1 MREELDVL
9 VIGGGIAG
17 IVSAIEAARNGASVA
32 IACAGPLFGGS
43 SFYPGTWGLG
53 LIGPESAT
61 DEDDLIS
68 TIEEVGC
75 GVASHDL
82 VETFVRGLRPSIA
95 WLEDELGVALKR
107 PSSTESAREATFI
120 PCFDHKNRMWRGIT
134 REAFESTARRHIDEL
149 EIDVLERCELVEL
162 VRRSDGPHAD
172 GPTNDPREGEGG
184 CMAGAIL
191 FDRRERTLFA
201 LPAKTVILCSGGTGG
216 LFERSLTSRDVLS
229 SAHGLALDA
238 GCELVNIE
246 FMQMMPGLVSPA
258 RGIVFNEK
266 TFRYAKFDDRNG
278 ILPQRDDE
286 LEELLETRSGHGP
299 FTCRLG
305 DESVDMA
312 IDAAGEDGIAVRYD
326 FPRDDAP
333 EFVQTFARWMENE
346 LGITPEDEMRISM
359 YAHAANGGIRIDCDA
374 QTAVPGLFVCG
385 EATGGMHGADRI
397 GGLSSANGLVFGRI
411 AGKRAAARA
420 KGAAPSGDDTPSPS
434 MNGPQADGDGHVGP
448 KRIRELDGALRRIKM
463 TSVPLDDMD
472 ETRITK
478 DMRRIMSEHAMIQ
491 RTERGLAEAIDDI
504 ERLQREARYHGDCR
518 GCVIPTDAALA
529 RGIRVTSQLKLAHEM
544 LTAMRK
550 RTEGLG
556 SHFRADHASCKN

>member
-1 MREELDVL
+1 MREETDVL

-17 IVSAIEAARNGASVA
+17 IISSIEAARAGARVT

-75 GVASHDL
+75 GVTSHDV
-82 VETFVRGLRPSIA
+82 VETFVRGLRPSIT
-95 WLEDELGVALKR
+95 WLEDELGVPLKR
-107 PSSTESAREATFI
+107 PSSTESAREATFM

-134 REAFESTARRHIDEL
+134 REAFESTARRHIEEL
-149 EIDVLERCELVEL
+149 EIDVLERCELMEL
-162 VRRSDGPHAD
+162 VRRPDGQHAD
-172 GPTNDPREGEGG
+172 DPTSDPHEGEGG
-184 CMAGAIL
+184 RMAGALL

-216 LFERSLTSRDVLS
+216 LFERSLTSHDVLS
-229 SAHGLALDA
+229 SAHGLALDV

-246 FMQMMPGLVSPA
+246 FMQMMPGLVSPV

-266 TFRYAKFDDRNG
+266 TFRYARFDDRNG
-278 ILPQRDDE
+278 ILPQGAGE

-305 DESVDMA
+305 DETVDMA

-333 EFVQTFARWMENE
+333 EFVQTFAQWMEDE
-346 LGITPEDEMRISM
+346 LGITPEVEMRVSM

-374 QTAVPGLFVCG
+374 QTAVPGLFACG

-411 AGKRAAARA
+411 AGKCAAARA
-420 KGAAPSGDDTPSPS
+420 KGAAPSDDDGPSPS
-434 MNGPQADGDGHVGP
+434 ASGSQAAVDGHVRP
-448 KRIRELDGALRRIKM
+448 KRNEYLDGALRRIRM
-463 TSVPLDDMD
+463 TGAPLDDMD

-478 DMRRIMSEHAMIQ
+478 DMRRTMSGHAMIQ
-491 RTERGLAEAIDDI
+491 RTERGLAEATDDI

-544 LTAMRK
+544 LTAMRR

-556 SHFRADHASCKN
+556 SHFRAD

>member
-1 MREELDVL
+1 MREETDVL

-17 IVSAIEAARNGASVA
+17 IISSIEAARAGARVT

-75 GVASHDL
+75 GVTSHDV
-82 VETFVRGLRPSIA
+82 VETFVRGLRPSIT
-95 WLEDELGVALKR
+95 WLEDELGVPLKR
-107 PSSTESAREATFI
+107 PSSTKSAREATFI
-120 PCFDHKNRMWRGIT
+120 PRFDHKNRMWRGIT

-149 EIDVLERCELVEL
+149 EIDVLERCELMEL
-162 VRRSDGPHAD
+162 VRRPGGQHAD
-172 GPTNDPREGEGG
+172 DPTSDLREGEGG

-216 LFERSLTSRDVLS
+216 LFERSLTSHDVLS
-229 SAHGLALDA
+229 SAHGLALDV

-246 FMQMMPGLVSPA
+246 FMQMMPGLVSPV

-266 TFRYAKFDDRNG
+266 TFRYARFDDRNG
-278 ILPQRDDE
+278 ILPQGAGE

-305 DESVDMA
+305 DETVDMA

-333 EFVQTFARWMENE
+333 EFVQTFAQWMEDE
-346 LGITPEDEMRISM
+346 LGITPEVEMRVSM

-374 QTAVPGLFVCG
+374 QTAVPGLFACG

-411 AGKRAAARA
+411 AGKRAAAQA
-420 KGAAPSGDDTPSPS
+420 KGAAPSGDDGPSPS
-434 MNGPQADGDGHVGP
+434 ASGSQAAVDGHVRP
-448 KRIRELDGALRRIKM
+448 KRNEYLDGALRRIRM
-463 TSVPLDDMD
+463 TSAPLDDMD
-472 ETRITK
+472 EARITNDK
-478 DMRRIMSEHAMIQ
+478 RRTMSEHAMIQ

-518 GCVIPTDAALA
+518 GCVMPTDAALA
-529 RGIRVTSQLKLAHEM
+529 RGIRVMSQLKLAHEM

-550 RTEGLG
+550 RAEGLG
-556 SHFRADHASCKN
+556 SHFRADHAACKN

>member
-1 MREELDVL
+1 MREETDVL

-17 IVSAIEAARNGASVA
+17 IISSIEAARAGARVT

-75 GVASHDL
+75 GVTSHDV
-82 VETFVRGLRPSIA
+82 VETFVRGLRPSIT
-95 WLEDELGVALKR
+95 WLEDELGVPLKR

-134 REAFESTARRHIDEL
+134 REAFESTARRHIEEL
-149 EIDVLERCELVEL
+149 EIDVLERCELMEL
-162 VRRSDGPHAD
+162 VRRPGGQHAD
-172 GPTNDPREGEGG
+172 DPTSDPHEGEGG
-184 CMAGAIL
+184 RMAGALL

-216 LFERSLTSRDVLS
+216 LFERSLTSHDVLS
-229 SAHGLALDA
+229 SAHGLALDV

-246 FMQMMPGLVSPA
+246 FMQMMPGLVSPV

-266 TFRYAKFDDRNG
+266 TFRYARFDDRNG
-278 ILPQRDDE
+278 ILPQGAGE

-305 DESVDMA
+305 DETVDMA

-333 EFVQTFARWMENE
+333 EFVQTFAQWMEDE
-346 LGITPEDEMRISM
+346 LGITPEVEMRVSM

-374 QTAVPGLFVCG
+374 QTAVPGLFACG

-411 AGKRAAARA
+411 AGKCAAARA
-420 KGAAPSGDDTPSPS
+420 KGAAPSDDDGPSPS
-434 MNGPQADGDGHVGP
+434 ASGSQAATDGHVRP
-448 KRIRELDGALRRIKM
+448 KRNEYLDGALRRIRM
-463 TSVPLDDMD
+463 TGAPLDDMD

-478 DMRRIMSEHAMIQ
+478 DMRRTMSGHAMIQ
-491 RTERGLAEAIDDI
+491 RTERGLAEATDDI

-544 LTAMRK
+544 LTAMRR

-556 SHFRADHASCKN
+556 SHFRAD

>member
-1 MREELDVL
+1 MREETDVL

-17 IVSAIEAARNGASVA
+17 IISSIEAARAGARVT

-75 GVASHDL
+75 GVTSHDV
-82 VETFVRGLRPSIA
+82 VETFVRGLRPSIT
-95 WLEDELGVALKR
+95 WLEDELGVPLKR
-107 PSSTESAREATFI
+107 PSSTESAREATFM

-134 REAFESTARRHIDEL
+134 REAFESTARRHIEEL
-149 EIDVLERCELVEL
+149 EIDVLERCELMEL
-162 VRRSDGPHAD
+162 VRRPDGQHAD
-172 GPTNDPREGEGG
+172 DPTSDPHEGEGG
-184 CMAGAIL
+184 RMAGALL

-216 LFERSLTSRDVLS
+216 LFERSLTSHDVLS
-229 SAHGLALDA
+229 SAHGLALDV

-246 FMQMMPGLVSPA
+246 FMQMMPGLVSPV

-266 TFRYAKFDDRNG
+266 TFRYARFDDRNG
-278 ILPQRDDE
+278 ILPQGAGE

-305 DESVDMA
+305 DETVDMA

-333 EFVQTFARWMENE
+333 EFVQTFAQWMEDE
-346 LGITPEDEMRISM
+346 LGITPEVEMRVSM

-374 QTAVPGLFVCG
+374 QTAVPGLFACG

-420 KGAAPSGDDTPSPS
+420 NGAALSGDDGPSPS
-434 MNGPQADGDGHVGP
+434 ASGSQAAVDGHVRP
-448 KRIRELDGALRRIKM
+448 KRNEYLDGALRRIRM
-463 TSVPLDDMD
+463 TGAPLDDMD

-478 DMRRIMSEHAMIQ
+478 DMRRTMSGHAMIQ
-491 RTERGLAEAIDDI
+491 RTERGLAEATDDI

-544 LTAMRK
+544 LTAMRR

-556 SHFRADHASCKN
+556 SHFRAD

>member
-1 MREELDVL
+1 MREETDVL

-17 IVSAIEAARNGASVA
+17 IISSIEAARAGARVT

-75 GVASHDL
+75 GVTSHDV
-82 VETFVRGLRPSIA
+82 VETFVRGLRPSIT
-95 WLEDELGVALKR
+95 WLEDELGVPLKR

-149 EIDVLERCELVEL
+149 EIDVLERCELMEL
-162 VRRSDGPHAD
+162 VRRPGGQHAD
-172 GPTNDPREGEGG
+172 DPTSDPREGEGG

-216 LFERSLTSRDVLS
+216 LFERSLTSHDVLS
-229 SAHGLALDA
+229 SAHGLALDV

-246 FMQMMPGLVSPA
+246 FMQMMPGLVSPVH
-258 RGIVFNEK
+258 GIVFNEK
-266 TFRYAKFDDRNG
+266 TFRYARFDDRNG
-278 ILPQRDDE
+278 ILPQGAGE

-305 DESVDMA
+305 DETVDMA

-333 EFVQTFARWMENE
+333 EFVQTFAQWMEDE
-346 LGITPEDEMRISM
+346 LGITPEVEMRVSM

-374 QTAVPGLFVCG
+374 QTAVPGLFACG

-411 AGKRAAARA
+411 AGKRAAAQA
-420 KGAAPSGDDTPSPS
+420 KGAAPSGDDGPSPS
-434 MNGPQADGDGHVGP
+434 ASGSQAAVDGHVRP
-448 KRIRELDGALRRIKM
+448 KRNEYLDGALRRIRM
-463 TSVPLDDMD
+463 TGAPLGDMD

-478 DMRRIMSEHAMIQ
+478 DMRRTMSGHAMIQ

>member
-1 MREELDVL
+1 MREETDVL

-17 IVSAIEAARNGASVA
+17 IISSIEAARAGARVT

-75 GVASHDL
+75 GVTSHDV
-82 VETFVRGLRPSIA
+82 VETFVRGLRPSIT
-95 WLEDELGVALKR
+95 WLEDELGVPLKR
-107 PSSTESAREATFI
+107 PSSTESAREATFM

-134 REAFESTARRHIDEL
+134 REAFESTARRHIEEL
-149 EIDVLERCELVEL
+149 EIDVLERCELMEL
-162 VRRSDGPHAD
+162 VRRPDGQHAD
-172 GPTNDPREGEGG
+172 NPTSDPHEGEGG
-184 CMAGAIL
+184 RMAGALL

-216 LFERSLTSRDVLS
+216 LFERSLTSHDVLS
-229 SAHGLALDA
+229 SAHGLALDV

-246 FMQMMPGLVSPA
+246 FMQMMPGLVSPV

-266 TFRYAKFDDRNG
+266 TFRYARFDDRNG
-278 ILPQRDDE
+278 ILPQGAGE

-305 DESVDMA
+305 DETVDMA

-333 EFVQTFARWMENE
+333 EFVQTFAQWMEDE
-346 LGITPEDEMRISM
+346 LGITPEVEMRVSM

-374 QTAVPGLFVCG
+374 QTAVPGLFACG

-411 AGKRAAARA
+411 AGKRAAAQA
-420 KGAAPSGDDTPSPS
+420 KGAAPSGDDGPSPS
-434 MNGPQADGDGHVGP
+434 ASGSQAAVDGHVRP
-448 KRIRELDGALRRIKM
+448 KRNEYLDGALRRIRM
-463 TSVPLDDMD
+463 TGAPLDDMD

-478 DMRRIMSEHAMIQ
+478 DMRRTMSGHAMIQ
-491 RTERGLAEAIDDI
+491 RTERSLAEATDDI

-544 LTAMRK
+544 LTAMRR

-556 SHFRADHASCKN
+556 SHFRAD